1 MGYMFPLVTPVR
13 PYHFDFSSFAQ
24 ISFLFLLFLS
34 ACLPFG
40 SGDQASTLSV
50 VVVVATL
57 SVVVVV
63 ERCGQMARLRLP
75 PLFFRSLRSYH
86 EWAILH
92 RHRLPEVVTSPP
104 HYGSDSS
111 KIKTASPP
119 SLSSAFRV
127 TVESSRPLNPA
138 QTTWGRLFTRGADGY
153 GSDGVTVQV
162 TRSLSTSVNFQDRRP
177 SLWQNASSI
186 RRMSTNERGPW
197 NARVGGGIGGRGRG
211 GGGIGGERGGER
223 HYSGNRNNNS
233 KAEQAKYEGKLRLP
247 CLALV
252 LFFLPGIPILDLVLD
267 FLRTKEKPEEKC

>member
-1 MGYMFPLVTPVR
+1 
-13 PYHFDFSSFAQ
+13 
-24 ISFLFLLFLS
+24 
-34 ACLPFG
+34 
-40 SGDQASTLSV
+40 
-50 VVVVATL
+50 
-57 SVVVVV
+57 
-63 ERCGQMARLRLP
+63 MARLGLP

-86 EWAILH
+86 EWATLH
-92 RHRLPEVVTSPP
+92 RLRLPEVVTSPP

-111 KIKTASPP
+111 KIKTAPP

-177 SLWQNASSI
+177 SFWQNASSI
-186 RRMSTNERGPW
+186 RRMSTNHSGLKQPRIGTANEGGPW
-197 NARVGGGIGGRGRG
+197 NARVGGWGGGRG
-211 GGGIGGERGGER
+211 GGRGGER
-223 HYSGNRNNNS
+223 HYYSGNRNNNS

-267 FLRTKEKPEEKC
+267 FLRRTKEKPEEKC